1 MVWEKEEEEEEDEEK
16 EEDERRREAEKKRE
30 DAHINTRATQ
40 TKIHK
45 GPALVADTIS
55 RACRYEH
62 TNLSESGLAEET
74 ASSCCIYEIY

>member
-1 MVWEKEEEEEEDEEK
+1 MVWEKEEEEEEK
-16 EEDERRREAEKKRE
+16 EEGRKQRREAEKKRK
-30 DAHINTRATQ
+30 DAHINTYATQ

-62 TNLSESGLAEET
+62 TNLSESGLAEKT

>member
-1 MVWEKEEEEEEDEEK
+1 MVWEKEEEEEEEK
-16 EEDERRREAEKKRE
+16 EEDCKRRRETEKKRK
-30 DAHINTRATQ
+30 DAHINTYATQ